1 MITYHHIG
9 GRNGTYP
16 LPLADSILLRDFHL
30 ALYDAD
36 ENCFEQMKKVE
47 QEGWGK
53 VSVYPYCIGKKT
65 GRALFNLNFHP
76 TTNSLYP
83 FNEEYA
89 TYGFVRDFRYG
100 EYIFGE
106 ACKHIESIEL
116 NLLSLEEALKRS
128 QNVGLDFL
136 SLDVQGAEY
145 DILEGAKDFLAKNC
159 IGIQLEVE
167 FVKLYQDQKTFFDIH
182 SLLESMGFE
191 LIDLGSFGRC
201 APISL
206 PLGFRGSEQPLYAE
220 ALYLKK
226 VDVLAKDKNLDGL
239 YKGAL
244 FSLLYKK
251 VGLCVKFLTK
261 AIEMNGREHDPVPLY
276 KKCLIEIWDLYER
289 FKNYRLPS
297 ISQLF
302 SNKMFR
308 EYYQQKNTT
317 NLKDEIKETLR
328 NQITDILPT
337 ITELHKSADSQLEEL
352 LKKYGLCDVAATIK
366 TNRFFEAKCFLDLAN
381 ELELV
386 KKEVNEILLFKP
398 ASNCNP
404 PYNPLPQT
412 P

>member
-1 MITYHHIG
+1 
-9 GRNGTYP
+9 
-16 LPLADSILLRDFHL
+16 
-30 ALYDAD
+30 
-36 ENCFEQMKKVE
+36 
-47 QEGWGK
+47 
-53 VSVYPYCIGKKT
+53 
-65 GRALFNLNFHP
+65 
-76 TTNSLYP
+76 
-83 FNEEYA
+83 
-89 TYGFVRDFRYG
+89 
-100 EYIFGE
+100 
-106 ACKHIESIEL
+106 
-116 NLLSLEEALKRS
+116 
-128 QNVGLDFL
+128 
-136 SLDVQGAEY
+136 
-145 DILEGAKDFLAKNC
+145 
-159 IGIQLEVE
+159 
-167 FVKLYQDQKTFFDIH
+167 
-182 SLLESMGFE
+182 
-191 LIDLGSFGRC
+191 
-201 APISL
+201 
-206 PLGFRGSEQPLYAE
+206 SEQPLYAE

-261 AIEMNGREHDPVPLY
+261 AIEMNGLEHDPVPLY

-366 TNRFFEAKCFLDLAN
+366 TNRFFEAKCFLELAK

-386 KKEVNEILLFKP
+386 KKEVNENLTF
-398 ASNCNP
+398 
-404 PYNPLPQT
+404 
-412 P
+412 